1 MRISDWSS
9 DVCSS
14 DLAALD
20 PALVSPGLLALVGD
34 DAPTRAILCAGGGH
48 FARANVTLTEG
59 GYVGGTDTATA
70 DRVVA
75 AWDEIG
81 VRAGVT
87 PSDVGH
93 VVMGQVIQSDPKDAY
108 LARVAAV
115 DAGLPIEATA
125 LTLNRLCGSGM
136 QAIISAAQMIT
147 LGECDIAVAG
157 GAESM
162 SRSPHVLTSARQ
174 NGSGAWRE

>member
-1 MRISDWSS
+1 MYWGS

-14 DLAALD
+14 EL

-59 GYVGGTDTATA
+59 GYVGGTDTAAA

-81 VRAGVT
+81 VRAGEIE
-87 PSDVGH
+87 P
-93 VVMGQVIQSDPKDAY
+93 AY
-108 LARVAAV
+108 GLTQAECERAS
-115 DAGLPIEATA
+115 AGRDRTA
-125 LTLNRLCGSGM
+125 M
-136 QAIISAAQMIT
+136 
-147 LGECDIAVAG
+147 
-157 GAESM
+157 AESGRASCTERVGKAMEM
-162 SRSPHVLTSARQ
+162 SVVYGELYK
-174 NGSGAWRE
+174 NNN